1 MDTFFEQIVS
11 IRKSGKALIIG
22 ISVWIFALFIIAFLF
37 LFAGSLVGPFLAIL
51 IIGVGY
57 GAWWL
62 TSKLNIEYEYI
73 VTNGEMD
80 IDKIINKSA
89 RQRVS
94 SFKLI
99 NVERVEKYNPN
110 LLLNVNRQ
118 NVVFACNQGDPNAY
132 LLVASRE
139 DTKVNYIVFSPNEK
153 VREAIKKSL
162 PKFVANSAFKEAK

>member
-22 ISVWIFALFIIAFLF
+22 ISVWIFALLIIAFLF

-162 PKFVANSAFKEAK
+162 PKFVANSAFK

>member
-11 IRKSGKALIIG
+11 IKKSGKALIIG
-22 ISVWIFALFIIAFLF
+22 ISVWIFALFIIAFLL
-37 LFAGSLVGPFLAIL
+37 LFASSLVGGFAPFLV
-51 IIGVGY
+51 IGVGY

-94 SFKLI
+94 SFKI
-99 NVERVEKYNPN
+99 ANVERIEKYNPN
-110 LLLNVNRQ
+110 LLTNVNRQ

-139 DTKVNYIVFSPNEK
+139 DTKVNYIVFAPNEK
-153 VREAIKKSL
+153 VREGIKKSL
-162 PKFVANSAFKEAK
+162 PKFIANSAFK